1 MFLIYHVTT
10 RDHVFK
16 EFCDL
21 MGGSSCRPCGRSD
34 AAAKIFYMTLQEEHV
49 IEGSGDFMERNSAL
63 YIPTMPKLIAID
75 IVF

>member
-1 MFLIYHVTT
+1 M
-10 RDHVFK
+10 
-16 EFCDL
+16 
-21 MGGSSCRPCGRSD
+21 PCGSND